1 MLHVWSPCICEWTDV
16 VVHISYTGTV
26 HAHAH
31 NTIYAKVYAYVHV
44 AVHVKACAWACVWA
58 KRMCPAVT
66 VFGMEKGD
74 SDTACMM
81 LL

>member
-1 MLHVWSPCICEWTDV
+1 
-16 VVHISYTGTV
+16 V

-44 AVHVKACAWACVWA
+44 FVHGKTCTCACAWA

-66 VFGMEKGD
+66 VFGMEKGVSESWKECSHD
-74 SDTACMM
+74 ATMMTHSATWIDTM
-81 LL
+81 